1 MCPTKTRGVLVSAL
15 ATSTSHSAPLSDDRR
30 APEVAD
36 AAYCESCLNRSSPIA
51 YTPPMSDLRNSI
63 QGLAE
68 TFAAGVLQA
77 IRSASLA
84 DILAESP
91 ATKRGPGRPPST
103 RAPGRPAAAST
114 STRLARRSATDI
126 AAVTDSIVALVK
138 KHAKGLRAEQIRAE
152 LGIAKKEW
160 ARPLEAALAS
170 KKLTKKGEK
179 RATTYFAK

>member
-1 MCPTKTRGVLVSAL
+1 
-15 ATSTSHSAPLSDDRR
+15 
-30 APEVAD
+30 
-36 AAYCESCLNRSSPIA
+36 
-51 YTPPMSDLRNSI
+51 MSDLRTSI
-63 QGLAE
+63 QSLAE

-91 ATKRGPGRPPST
+91 APRRGPGRPPSKG
-103 RAPGRPAAAST
+103 APGRPPAASA
-114 STRLARRSATDI
+114 SKRLARRSEKDL
-126 AAVTDSIVALVK
+126 AAVADSIVALVK
-138 KHAKGLRAEQIRAE
+138 KHDKGLRAEQIRAE

-179 RATTYFAK
+179 RATTYFPA